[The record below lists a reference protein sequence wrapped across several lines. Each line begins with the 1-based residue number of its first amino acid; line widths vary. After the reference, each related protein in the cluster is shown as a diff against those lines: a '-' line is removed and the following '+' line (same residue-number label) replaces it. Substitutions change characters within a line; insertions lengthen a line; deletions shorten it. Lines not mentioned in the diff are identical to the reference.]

1 MTDISGNFSI
11 NHHYESSE
19 IQPKRECAGECCNQE
34 ANNSCDNKVQVN
46 LDKQPAAVSGRAL
59 VKKADNKTSEYKFD
73 PKKVEEDVQE
83 YMLLAQTAQ
92 DTLNSFKEAGFS
104 DEEAQEKT
112 IEFME
117 SLYMGLNSE
126 EQIA

>member
-11 NHHYESSE
+11 NHHYENNE
-19 IQPKRECAGECCNQE
+19 IQPKKECAGECCSQDKACE
-34 ANNSCDNKVQVN
+34 NKTHVD

-59 VKKADNKTSEYKFD
+59 VKKADKTGEYKFD

-117 SLYMGLNSE
+117 SLYLGLNSE
-126 EQIA
+126 EQSA

>member
-11 NHHYESSE
+11 NHHYDSE
-19 IQPKRECAGECCNQE
+19 IQPKKECTGECCNQE
-34 ANNSCDNKVQVN
+34 ANKTCDNKAQVD

-59 VKKADNKTSEYKFD
+59 VKKADKTGEYKFD
-73 PKKVEEDVQE
+73 HKKVEEDVQE

-112 IEFME
+112 IKFME
-117 SLYMGLNSE
+117 SLYLGLNSE
-126 EQIA
+126 EQSA

>member
-11 NHHYESSE
+11 NHHYENNE
-19 IQPKRECAGECCNQE
+19 IQPKKECAGECCSQDKACE
-34 ANNSCDNKVQVN
+34 NKTQVD

-59 VKKADNKTSEYKFD
+59 VKKADKTGEYKFD
-73 PKKVEEDVQE
+73 PKKVEDDVQE

-112 IEFME
+112 IDFME
-117 SLYMGLNSE
+117 SLYLGLNSE
-126 EQIA
+126 EQSA